1 MRLSGEVRQWDNG
14 EDSVAIGVSVC
25 VSVFSTV
32 RHVVNAVVLV
42 PWVTPLPKD
51 SFSCRARDPER
62 CPAGSGGFRSDHR

>member
-14 EDSVAIGVSVC
+14 EDSVAIGVSV
-25 VSVFSTV
+25 FSNV

-51 SFSCRARDPER
+51 SLSCRARE
-62 CPAGSGGFRSDHR
+62 ASG